1 MQTRITPNTDTFH
14 AVTRNSLPEVLY
26 KKYSTEKF
34 PKFQRET
41 ACRTTHLNKASGS
54 VLGLLLRNKHL
65 DRRFPVRFENFLS
78 TPFYR
83 TPVNEGLM
91 LFWEIFRALQT
102 LHPGI
107 PTSKPSI
114 VP

>member
-1 MQTRITPNTDTFH
+1 MQTRITPNTNTFH
-14 AVTRNSLPEVLY
+14 TVTRNSLPEVFY
-26 KKYSTEKF
+26 KKYSTEKC
-34 PKFQRET
+34 PKFNRET
-41 ACRTTHLNKASGS
+41 ACPTTLLNKASGS
-54 VLGLLLRNKHL
+54 VLGFLLRNKHL

-91 LFWEIFRALQT
+91 LLWEIFRALQT

-107 PTSKPSI
+107 PTSKLSI

>member
-14 AVTRNSLPEVLY
+14 TVTRNSLPEVFY
-26 KKYSTEKF
+26 KKYSTEKC
-34 PKFQRET
+34 PKFHRET
-41 ACRTTHLNKASGS
+41 ACRTTLLNKASGS
-54 VLGLLLRNKHL
+54 VLGFLLRNKHL
-65 DRRFPVRFENFLS
+65 DWRFPVRFENFLS

-91 LFWEIFRALQT
+91 LLWEISRALQT
-102 LHPGI
+102 LHPEI
-107 PTSKPSI
+107 PASKPSI